1 MCCVLTRNEQ
11 VVTKQ
16 YYLGILEG
24 SSYDVGYAIAKNI
37 KKFPNKNSFISEK
50 TVNSKKIGF
59 NNFNDFQDSLE
70 QTLPGI
76 TDEIQGFC
84 DGLNLNP
91 KKVQF
96 FHMAFIRPK
105 NCSQLAVLPAIT
117 SNKHVMVAYSNEWSY
132 LDPTE
137 DLAFIKCKIGQKYR
151 HFSYMSYGFGRG
163 NGFNEKGLGIFINS
177 GGAWSYPL
185 TQRGF
190 GFSVFVRAIL
200 ERCAN
205 VDQALDL
212 IQELTVAEPY
222 VFSIVDQQGNAIHC
236 EWLDGKHSIAQ
247 VGESSEL
254 QYLCATNHYSN
265 PDMVQ
270 YNSYN
275 EDVVGQES
283 FLENSKTRSRLLK
296 ALVMKH
302 QPNITKNQ
310 LKELLSGVYPNGL
323 SAHFYREGFGTMY
336 SLIVDLSEHSLDICF
351 GPPKYN
357 KWYRLRPF
365 AEEREQYFDAIFPK
379 T

>member
-1 MCCVLTRNEQ
+1 MCCDLTRKEE
-11 VVTKQ
+11 VMTKK

-24 SSYDVGYAIAKNI
+24 SSYDVGYTIAKNI
-37 KKFPNKNSFISEK
+37 EKFPNKNSFIAK
-50 TVNSKKIGF
+50 NTVNFKKLGF
-59 NNFNDFQDSLE
+59 NNFDDFKDSLE

-76 TDEIQGFC
+76 NDEIQGFC

-96 FHMAFIRPK
+96 FQMAFVMPK
-105 NCSQLAVLPAIT
+105 KCSQLTVLPAIA
-117 SNKHVMVAYSNEWSY
+117 SNKHIMVAYSNEWSY
-132 LDPTE
+132 LDPME
-137 DLAFIKCKIGQKYR
+137 DFSFIKCKVDQKYR

-190 GFSVFVRAIL
+190 GFSIFVRAIL

-222 VFSIVDQQGNAIHC
+222 VFSIVDQQGNAIHV
-236 EWLDGKHSIAQ
+236 EWLDGKHSITQ
-247 VGESSEL
+247 VDENSEL
-254 QYLCATNHYSN
+254 QYLHATNHYYNS
-265 PDMVQ
+265 DMVQ

-275 EDVVGQES
+275 EDVVNAEP

-296 ALVMKH
+296 ALVRKH
-302 QPNITKNQ
+302 QPKITKNQ
-310 LKELLSGVYPNGL
+310 LKKLLSGVYPNGL

-336 SLIVDLSEHSLDICF
+336 SLIVDLTEHSLDICF

-357 KWYRLRPF
+357 EWYRLKPL
-365 AEEREQYFDAIFPK
+365 EEEKEQYFEAIFPK